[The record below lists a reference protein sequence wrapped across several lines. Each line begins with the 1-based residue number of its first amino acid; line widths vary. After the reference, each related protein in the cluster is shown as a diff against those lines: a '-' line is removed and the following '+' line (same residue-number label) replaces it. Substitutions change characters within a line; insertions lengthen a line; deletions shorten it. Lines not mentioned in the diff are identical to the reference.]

1 MMMMSNFENDLK
13 ESNKTIAFISSWL
26 LNEGL
31 LNSIDVREPSTSC
44 LHPPDIIIYQ
54 DEKIYVEVKEDAM
67 SMKTNNVFLE
77 HSALKKYSETCSKE
91 NAIPFLCIVP
101 YVKPIPLLF
110 ILCDE
115 LRLELQLGIK
125 EGIVKTVSG
134 GDHGGLGYII
144 NIDEIRNFACC
155 LTTSIFKDSQ
165 IQDFKDKFIQERF
178 NSDNHFFMRYANF
191 Q

>member
-77 HSALKKYSETCSKE
+77 HSALKKYSETCK
-91 NAIPFLCIVP
+91 
-101 YVKPIPLLF
+101 
-110 ILCDE
+110 
-115 LRLELQLGIK
+115 R
-125 EGIVKTVSG
+125 
-134 GDHGGLGYII
+134 
-144 NIDEIRNFACC
+144 
-155 LTTSIFKDSQ
+155 FKV
-165 IQDFKDKFIQERF
+165 
-178 NSDNHFFMRYANF
+178 
-191 Q
+191 